1 MTVEISVGAECQTI
15 KMVKAILEHHYGLY
29 RDESKLCF
37 ITADKTYE
45 FDRSVTWNV
54 VEIGLDPHYYDAKE
68 QKIER
73 APRPAGLTFG
83 SKHAKMEVV
92 ARSAAI
98 LRKKQRDCLVC
109 GKPSGDKDV
118 CDKCGG

>member
-1 MTVEISVGAECQTI
+1 MTVEVDGTII
-15 KMVKAILEHHYGLY
+15 KMVKSILEHHYGLY
-29 RDESKLCF
+29 RDDSKLCF

-45 FDRSVTWNV
+45 FDRSVQWRV
-54 VEIGLDPHYYDAKE
+54 VDIGLDPHYYDAKE

-73 APRPAGLTFG
+73 GARPADLTFG
-83 SKHAKMEVV
+83 PKRATMGTVS
-92 ARSAAI
+92 RSAAT
-98 LRKKQRDCLVC
+98 LRKKQRDCLIC